1 MMNVN
6 GAVALMGVVL
16 VLVMACGAPSVEP
29 KTDAAP
35 KEPDTL
41 ASTQETVPSNPG
53 SAESKW
59 QADPASVVEAIFAA
73 ARTKDF
79 SKLAGLCDPA
89 GTGDGDTKQICSI
102 AFAPEEGK
110 NQFVQAF
117 MYGQVIGKPVIVADT
132 AMVQIMFDQQG
143 GRDESMRMIRR
154 NGLWYLASF

>member
-1 MMNVN
+1 
-6 GAVALMGVVL
+6 MGVVL
-16 VLVMACGAPSVEP
+16 VLGTACSAPSVDA

-41 ASTQETVPSNPG
+41 ASTQETIPSNPRT
-53 SAESKW
+53 AESTW
-59 QADPASVVEAIFAA
+59 QADPASVMEAIFAA

-79 SKLAGLCDPA
+79 SKLAGLCDPT

-132 AMVQIMFDQQG
+132 AMVQIKFDQKG

-154 NGLWYLASF
+154 NGLWYLDSF